1 MPVRA
6 RAPTAGR
13 HGPRGARSAAAVG
26 EGWASGAPG
35 NMAARPSTA
44 ASRPPV
50 LEKRLGREVAEGG
63 SPSSPPLDHL
73 FHPDARRGSSDEGC
87 LTISFGLRES
97 GIVSDQCSP
106 RPPGRARGDPTAAE
120 LGDGSSLKRVFV
132 SLRG

>member
-1 MPVRA
+1 MGARVCVRVC
-6 RAPTAGR
+6 TQ
-13 HGPRGARSAAAVG
+13 RGAGGAHAFGSEGRRRSH
-26 EGWASGAPG
+26 P
-35 NMAARPSTA
+35 RPSSHDA
-44 ASRPPV
+44 HLDGKDDRGE
-50 LEKRLGREVAEGG
+50 EKM
-63 SPSSPPLDHL
+63 
-73 FHPDARRGSSDEGC
+73 GC